1 MTLSKIIY
9 MCQLKGYEILGKED
23 HICLQQCTIY
33 DLKQAGCEWYH
44 HFYKVM
50 HKLGFTH
57 CQDKHAVFYKYTDE
71 DSLIMAVDI
80 DDLTMA
86 RSSKQTIL
94 HFKDGLCTSKLAPG
108 H

>member
-1 MTLSKIIY
+1 MAKLLAICVIIAIAAHNDWELEQIDIEGAYLNVTLSKIIY

-50 HKLGFTH
+50 HKIDFTH
-57 CQDKHAVFYKYTDE
+57 CQDEHAV
-71 DSLIMAVDI
+71 SLLQVH
-80 DDLTMA
+80 
-86 RSSKQTIL
+86 R
-94 HFKDGLCTSKLAPG
+94 
-108 H
+108 